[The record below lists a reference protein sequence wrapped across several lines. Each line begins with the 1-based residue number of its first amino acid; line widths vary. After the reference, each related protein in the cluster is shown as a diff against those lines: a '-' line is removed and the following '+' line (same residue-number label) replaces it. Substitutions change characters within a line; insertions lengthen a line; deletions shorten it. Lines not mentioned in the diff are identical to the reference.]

1 MKLNALFPFVLLVA
15 GFSAQAADTS
25 RPTGPPVSHFQGTC
39 DSDPD
44 GKKFAARACYTSYNP
59 ADAGY
64 GDEYQRP
71 ACDNSR
77 SVTQPQ
83 RLLLAKTYVRAP
95 DYMKGK
101 LCRLTQIFVTEDTTE
116 GPWGW
121 GYWEGPDR
129 PPGKGVYVAI
139 SGSELTATSSVAER
153 ENETVDLLLGV
164 RGEKKK
170 EARLTH
176 LKPQVAPDPE
186 LAILGGLAHELGHAL
201 LADTNGDGVNENH
214 PRREIS
220 GPPQSSC
227 FEDAIIATSWDAD
240 RFHHNMTRWVAFGDQ
255 GHNRPKNRELR
266 FNLNR
271 LREQAE
277 RGRLDR
283 TNDLLERIYRS
294 QEFTGPPAT
303 IRPEEDFVETYK
315 FKVLNDAAGGQPV
328 EFGFGRQKISVSDR
342 LKSDVLDRKVECLRA
357 LGMLSG
363 QP

>member
-1 MKLNALFPFVLLVA
+1 MKSRVLFTLVLLTA
-15 GFSAQAADTS
+15 GYSAQAADTP
-25 RPTGPPVSHFQGTC
+25 RPTAPPASHFQGTC

-44 GKKFAARACYTSYNP
+44 GKKFAEKACYTKDNP

-64 GDEYQRP
+64 GAEYQPP
-71 ACDNSR
+71 ACDKSK
-77 SVTQPQ
+77 SLTDQQ
-83 RLLLAKTYVRAP
+83 RQLLAKAYVRAP

-121 GYWEGPDR
+121 GYWEGSDR
-129 PPGKGVYVAI
+129 PPGKGVYVAV
-139 SGSELTATSSVAER
+139 SASELTTTKSVAER
-153 ENETVDLLLGV
+153 ENETVDLLLQV

-170 EARLTH
+170 QARLVR
-176 LKPQVAPDPE
+176 LKMQAAPDPE
-186 LAILGGLAHELGHAL
+186 LAILGGLAHELAHAL
-201 LADTNGDGVNENH
+201 LADTNADGVDEHH

-227 FEDAIIATSWDAD
+227 FEDAIIGTSWDAD

-255 GHNRPKNRELR
+255 SHNRPKNRELR

-283 TNDLLERIYRS
+283 ANDVLEQIYRS
-294 QEFTGPPAT
+294 QEFISVAAA
-303 IRPEEDFVETYK
+303 IRPEEDLVETYK
-315 FKVLNDAAGGQPV
+315 YKVLNDAGGRPV
-328 EFGFGRQKISVSDR
+328 EFRFGRQKVSVPDR
-342 LKSDVLDRKVECLRA
+342 LKSGVLEKKVECLRA
-357 LGMLSG
+357 LGLLTG

>member
-1 MKLNALFPFVLLVA
+1 MKPNVLFPLVLLFA
-15 GFSAQAADTS
+15 GYSAQAADNS
-25 RPTGPPVSHFQGTC
+25 RPTSSPVSHFQGTC

-44 GKKFAARACYTSYNP
+44 GKKFAGRACYTRDNP

-77 SVTQPQ
+77 SVTEPQ
-83 RLLLAKTYVRAP
+83 RQLLAKTYVRAP

-121 GYWEGPDR
+121 GYWEGSDR

-170 EARLTH
+170 EARLAR
-176 LKPQVAPDPE
+176 LRPQGASDPE

-201 LADTNGDGVNENH
+201 LADTNADGVDELH
-214 PRREIS
+214 PRRLVS

-227 FEDAIIATSWDAD
+227 FETAIIGTSWDPD

-294 QEFTGPPAT
+294 PEFISPAAA

-328 EFGFGRQKISVSDR
+328 EFRFGRQKVSVPDR
-342 LKSDVLDRKVECLRA
+342 LKSDVMDKKVECLRA
-357 LGMLSG
+357 LDLLSG

>member
-1 MKLNALFPFVLLVA
+1 MKLNVFLPFILLAA
-15 GFSAQAADTS
+15 GTSAQAADNS
-25 RPTGPPVSHFQGTC
+25 RPTAPPASHFQGTC

-44 GKKFAARACYTSYNP
+44 GKKFAARACYTSDNP

-64 GDEYQRP
+64 GDEYRAP
-71 ACDNSR
+71 ACDKSKQ
-77 SVTQPQ
+77 VTDQQ
-83 RLLLAKTYVRAP
+83 RQLLARTYVRAP

-121 GYWEGPDR
+121 GYWEGSDR

-139 SGSELTATSSVAER
+139 SGSELTARSSVAER

-164 RGEKKK
+164 RGERKKQ
-170 EARLTH
+170 ARLAR
-176 LKPQVAPDPE
+176 LRAQDKPDPE
-186 LAILGGLAHELGHAL
+186 LAVLGGLAHELGHAL
-201 LADTNGDGVNENH
+201 LADTNADGVNEFH
-214 PRREIS
+214 PRRDVS

-227 FEDAIIATSWDAD
+227 FEDAFIGATWDAD

-255 GHNRPKNRELR
+255 AHNRPKNPDLR

-277 RGRLDR
+277 RSRLDR
-283 TNDLLERIYRS
+283 ANELLERIYRS
-294 QEFTGPPAT
+294 QEFVSPAAL

-315 FKVLNDAAGGQPV
+315 NKVLSDAGGPPV
-328 EFGFGRQKISVSDR
+328 QLRFGRRTFNVTDR
-342 LKSDVLDRKVECLRA
+342 LKSDVLDKKVECLRA
-357 LGMLSG
+357 LGLLSG

>member
-1 MKLNALFPFVLLVA
+1 MKPNALFPFILLVA
-15 GFSAQAADTS
+15 GASAQAADNS
-25 RPTGPPVSHFQGTC
+25 RPTTPPVSHFQGTC
-39 DSDPD
+39 ESDLD
-44 GKKFAARACYTSYNP
+44 GKKFAARACYTRDNP

-64 GDEYQRP
+64 GADYQRP
-71 ACDNSR
+71 ACDSSR
-77 SVTQPQ
+77 SVTEPQ
-83 RLLLAKTYVRAP
+83 KLLLAKTYVRAP

-121 GYWEGPDR
+121 GYWEGSDR
-129 PPGKGVYVAI
+129 PPGTGVFVAI
-139 SGSELTATSSVAER
+139 SGSELNKVASVADR

-164 RGEKKK
+164 HGEKKK
-170 EARLTH
+170 EARLAR
-176 LKPQVAPDPE
+176 LRPQGADDPV
-186 LAILGGLAHELGHAL
+186 LAVLGGLAHELGHAL
-201 LADTNGDGVNENH
+201 MADTNADGVNPYH
-214 PRREIS
+214 PRRDVS

-227 FEDAIIATSWDAD
+227 FEDAIIATSWDPD

-255 GHNRPKNRELR
+255 AHNRPKNSQLR

-283 TNDLLERIYRS
+283 INDLLERIYRS
-294 QEFTGPPAT
+294 PEFITIPAA

-315 FKVLNDAAGGQPV
+315 EKVLSDAAGGQPV
-328 EFGFGRQKISVSDR
+328 EFRFGRQKISVSDR
-342 LKSDVLDRKVECLRA
+342 LKSDVIDRKVECLRA
-357 LGMLSG
+357 LGLLSG

>member
-1 MKLNALFPFVLLVA
+1 MKLNAFFPFILLIA
-15 GFSAQAADTS
+15 GTSAQAAENS
-25 RPTGPPVSHFQGTC
+25 WPTTPPVSHFQGTC

-44 GKKFAARACYTSYNP
+44 GKKFAARACYTKDNP

-64 GDEYQRP
+64 GTDYQRP

-77 SVTQPQ
+77 QVTEPQ
-83 RLLLAKTYVRAP
+83 RQLLAKAYVRAP

-101 LCRLTQIFVTEDTTE
+101 LCRLTQFFVTEDTTE

-121 GYWEGPDR
+121 GYWEGSDR
-129 PPGKGVYVAI
+129 PPGTGVFVAI
-139 SGSELTATSSVAER
+139 SGSELSGVASVAER

-164 RGEKKK
+164 QGERKKQAK
-170 EARLTH
+170 LVH
-176 LKPQVAPDPE
+176 LKPESAADPVRTV
-186 LAILGGLAHELGHAL
+186 LGGLAHELGHAL
-201 LADTNGDGVNENH
+201 LADTNADGVNEYH
-214 PRREIS
+214 PRRKIS

-227 FEDAIIATSWDAD
+227 FEDAFISTSWEPD

-255 GHNRPKNRELR
+255 GHNRPKNPDLR
-266 FNLNR
+266 FNLYR

-283 TNDLLERIYRS
+283 INDLLERIYRS
-294 QEFTGPPAT
+294 QEFITVPAA

-315 FKVLNDAAGGQPV
+315 AKVLIDAGGQPV
-328 EFGFGRQKISVSDR
+328 EFRLGRRKINFSDR
-342 LKSDVLDRKVECLRA
+342 LKSNVVNQKVECLRA
-357 LGMLSG
+357 LGLLSG

>member
-1 MKLNALFPFVLLVA
+1 MKPNALFPFVLLFA
-15 GFSAQAADTS
+15 GYSAQAADTP
-25 RPTGPPVSHFQGTC
+25 RPAAPPVSHFQGTC

-44 GKKFAARACYTSYNP
+44 GKKFAARACYTRDNP

-64 GDEYQRP
+64 GDEYQPP
-71 ACDNSR
+71 ACDKGKLL
-77 SVTQPQ
+77 TDQQ
-83 RLLLAKTYVRAP
+83 RQLLAKTYVRAP

-121 GYWEGPDR
+121 GYWEGSDR
-129 PPGKGVYVAI
+129 PPGKGVYVAV
-139 SGSELTATSSVAER
+139 SASELTTTTSVAER
-153 ENETVDLLLGV
+153 ENETLDLLLQV
-164 RGEKKK
+164 RGERKKQV
-170 EARLTH
+170 RLAH
-176 LKPQVAPDPE
+176 LKPQSAPDPE
-186 LAILGGLAHELGHAL
+186 LAILAGLAHELGHAL
-201 LADTNGDGVNENH
+201 LADTNADGVDEHH
-214 PRREIS
+214 PRREVS

-227 FEDAIIATSWDAD
+227 FEDAIIGTSWDED
-240 RFHHNMTRWVAFGDQ
+240 QFHHNMTRWVAFGDQ
-255 GHNRPKNRELR
+255 GHNRPKNRQLR

-283 TNDLLERIYRS
+283 TNDVLEQIYRS
-294 QEFTGPPAT
+294 QEFISPAAA

-328 EFGFGRQKISVSDR
+328 EFRFGRQKVSVLDR
-342 LKSDVLDRKVECLRA
+342 LKSDVLNKKVECLRA
-357 LGMLSG
+357 LGLLSG

>member
-1 MKLNALFPFVLLVA
+1 MKPKVLFPFILLAA
-15 GFSAQAADTS
+15 GYSAQAADNV
-25 RPTGPPVSHFQGTC
+25 RPTTPPVSHFQGSC

-44 GKKFAARACYTSYNP
+44 GKKFAERACYTLNNP

-64 GDEYQRP
+64 GDGYQRP

-77 SVTQPQ
+77 KVTEPQ
-83 RLLLAKTYVRAP
+83 RQLLAKVYVRAP

-121 GYWEGPDR
+121 GYWEGIDR
-129 PPGKGVYVAI
+129 PPGTGVFVAV
-139 SGSELTATSSVAER
+139 SGSELTTNASVAER

-164 RGEKKK
+164 RGEKKTQ
-170 EARLTH
+170 ARLAR
-176 LKPQVAPDPE
+176 LKPQAASDPE

-201 LADTNGDGVNENH
+201 LADTNADGVDEHH

-227 FEDAIIATSWDAD
+227 FEDAFIASSWDPD

-255 GHNRPKNRELR
+255 SHNRPKNRELR

-271 LREQAE
+271 LREQAD
-277 RGRLDR
+277 RGKLDR
-283 TNDLLERIYRS
+283 VNALLERVYRS
-294 QEFTGPPAT
+294 PEFISPAAA

-315 FKVLNDAAGGQPV
+315 FKVLNDAGRRPV
-328 EFGFGRQKISVSDR
+328 EFRLGRQKVSVSDR
-342 LKSDVLDRKVECLRA
+342 LKSDVLDKKVECLRA
-357 LGMLSG
+357 LGLLSG

>member
-15 GFSAQAADTS
+15 GYSAQAAENP
-25 RPTGPPVSHFQGTC
+25 RPTSAPVSHFQGTC
-39 DSDPD
+39 ESDPD
-44 GKKFAARACYTSYNP
+44 GRKFAARACYTRDNP

-64 GDEYQRP
+64 GAEYKRP
-71 ACDNSR
+71 ACDK
-77 SVTQPQ
+77 SVPVTPPQ
-83 RLLLAKTYVRAP
+83 RQLMARTYVRAP

-101 LCRLTQIFVTEDTTE
+101 LCRLTQIFVTEDNTE

-121 GYWEGPDR
+121 GYWEGSDR
-129 PPGKGVYVAI
+129 PPGTGVFVAI
-139 SGSELTATSSVAER
+139 SGSELKKVASVAER

-170 EARLTH
+170 QARLVR
-176 LKPQVAPDPE
+176 LKPESARDPE

-201 LADTNGDGVNENH
+201 LADTNADGVDEHH

-220 GPPQSSC
+220 GPPQSPC
-227 FEDAIIATSWDAD
+227 FEDAIIGTSWDAD

-266 FNLNR
+266 FNLYR
-271 LREQAE
+271 LRERAE
-277 RGRLDR
+277 RGRFDR
-283 TNDLLERIYRS
+283 VNDLLERIYRGP
-294 QEFTGPPAT
+294 EFVTVPAA

-315 FKVLNDAAGGQPV
+315 EKVLSDAAGQSV
-328 EFGFGRQKISVSDR
+328 EFRFGRQKISVSAR
-342 LKSDVLDRKVECLRA
+342 LKSDVVDKKVECLRA
-357 LGMLSG
+357 LGLLTG